1 MYQRFVLNHF
11 WHILLFTEIDDCEGH
26 ECLNGATCVDGINSY
41 TCTCP
46 TSHSGDRCEQGILI
60 CSYGSLATDM

>member
-1 MYQRFVLNHF
+1 MA
-11 WHILLFTEIDDCEGH
+11 FTAVSEINDCEGH

-46 TSHSGDRCEQGILI
+46 TSHSGDRCEQGNEFNMFL
-60 CSYGSLATDM
+60 